1 MESRKFEPF
10 VVSVCLRY
18 GVCTALEAAL
28 EAVEVHTRDQRPRVP
43 LPPPFPRLFTY
54 LLTPCPIAQM
64 VARYNLRAENWQE
77 ANEWVTHLTERGVF
91 FREVSHGWFK

>member
-43 LPPPFPRLFTY
+43 LPPHSHVSLPTY
-54 LLTPCPIAQM
+54 LPLAP
-64 VARYNLRAENWQE
+64 
-77 ANEWVTHLTERGVF
+77 
-91 FREVSHGWFK
+91 SHKWLPGTICEQRIGKRRTSGSLI